1 MKLLLDQNLSYHLV
15 TALAELY
22 PGSAHVRLL
31 GMEQAGDRSIWEYA
45 KGNGFVIVTQDSDF
59 NERSLLFGYPPKI
72 VWLKCGNTSTRH
84 ILEILKQRRDDLLA
98 FESDPQ
104 SGCIELY

>member
-1 MKLLLDQNLSYHLV
+1 MKLLFDQNLSYHLV
-15 TALAELY
+15 AALAEMY

-31 GMEQAGDRSIWEYA
+31 GMERADDRAIWEYA
-45 KGNGFVIVTQDSDF
+45 KGNGFAIVTQDSDF

-72 VWLKCGNTSTRH
+72 VWLKCGNTATRH
-84 ILEILKQRRDDLLA
+84 VLEILKQRRDDLLA

-104 SGCIELY
+104 SGCLELY

>member
-1 MKLLLDQNLSYHLV
+1 MA
-15 TALAELY
+15 ALAEMY

-31 GMEQAGDRSIWEYA
+31 GMERADDRAIWEYA
-45 KGNGFVIVTQDSDF
+45 KGNGFAIVTQDSDF

-72 VWLKCGNTSTRH
+72 VWLKCGNTATRH
-84 ILEILKQRRDDLLA
+84 VLEILKQRRDDLLA

-104 SGCIELY
+104 SGCLELY

>member
-1 MKLLLDQNLSYHLV
+1 LKLLFDQNLSYHLV
-15 TALAELY
+15 AALAEMY

-31 GMEQAGDRSIWEYA
+31 GMEQADDRAIWEYA
-45 KGNGFVIVTQDSDF
+45 KGNSFVIVTQDSDF

-72 VWLKCGNTSTRH
+72 VWLKCGNTSTH
-84 ILEILKQRRDDLLA
+84 HVLEILKQRRDDLLA

-104 SGCIELY
+104 SGCLELY

>member
-1 MKLLLDQNLSYHLV
+1 
-15 TALAELY
+15 
-22 PGSAHVRLL
+22 
-31 GMEQAGDRSIWEYA
+31 MEQADDRAIWEYA

-84 ILEILKQRRDDLLA
+84 VLEILKQRRDDLSA

-104 SGCIELY
+104 SGCLELY